1 MLKKWKKQCK
11 NERGLTLVE
20 LLAVVV
26 ILGILAAIAVPSIG
40 GLIDNSKKDAHVA
53 NARQMI
59 SSAKLM
65 VASEDVIPGSTENEK
80 FYLVDLE
87 ESGYLEKM
95 DDPDKVKNGYKRTKN
110 KNGSYVE
117 VEKRENNITYKV
129 FLTNGERSVSDG
141 NNEAVQ
147 ESDLS
152 RESVKEQS

>member
-1 MLKKWKKQCK
+1 MLKKWKKQCR

-65 VASEDVIPGSTENEK
+65 VASEDVIQENNGNK
-80 FYLVDLE
+80 IIYLADIE

-95 DDPDKVKNGYKRTKN
+95 DDPDKVKNGYKRNKN

-117 VEKRENNITYKV
+117 VEKDKSNITYKV

-141 NNEAVQ
+141 NNEAVL

-152 RESVKEQS
+152 RESVKE

>member
-65 VASEDVIPGSTENEK
+65 VASEDVIPGK

>member
-65 VASEDVIPGSTENEK
+65 VASEDVIQENNGNK
-80 FYLVDLE
+80 IIYLADIE

-95 DDPDKVKNGYKRTKN
+95 DDPDKVKNGYKRNKN

-117 VEKRENNITYKV
+117 VEKDKSNITYKV

-141 NNEAVQ
+141 NNEAVL

-152 RESVKEQS
+152 RESVKE

>member
-1 MLKKWKKQCK
+1 MKKWKKQCK

-65 VASEDVIPGSTENEK
+65 VASEDVIQENNGNK
-80 FYLVDLE
+80 IIYLADIE

-95 DDPDKVKNGYKRTKN
+95 DDPDKVKNGYKRNKN

-117 VEKRENNITYKV
+117 VEKDKSNITYKV

-141 NNEAVQ
+141 NNEAVL

-152 RESVKEQS
+152 RESVKE